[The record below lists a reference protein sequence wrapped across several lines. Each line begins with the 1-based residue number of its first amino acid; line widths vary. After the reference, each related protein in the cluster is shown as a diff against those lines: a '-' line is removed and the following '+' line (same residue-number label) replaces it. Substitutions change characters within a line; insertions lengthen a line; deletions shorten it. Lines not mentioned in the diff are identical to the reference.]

1 MSDPSFSVLG
11 VVVSVS
17 EPVLRSFMLIES
29 QACHPIPWI
38 SPGPFV
44 GWYKMNIH
52 VNSVEKARTVVTGVI
67 MERRKRRILPH
78 EMANAIVNFARASEL
93 FGDWPPRLATRR
105 KLEDSKRQKIPDGE
119 SCAVRLAD
127 VYNAPA

>member
-1 MSDPSFSVLG
+1 
-11 VVVSVS
+11 
-17 EPVLRSFMLIES
+17 MLIES
-29 QACHPIPWI
+29 QACHPMPWI

-78 EMANAIVNFARASEL
+78 EMANAIVNFARASEF

-105 KLEDSKRQKIPDGE
+105 KLENSKRQKDTE

-127 VYNAPA
+127 VYNAPGRW